1 MARIL
6 LVEDDAALVRGLAA
20 ILRGDG
26 YSVDTAHDGPSALAL
41 VRDEPFAVIL
51 LDVNLPGLSGF
62 EVLRTLRA
70 RGCHAPILLL
80 TARDSLE
87 DRVKGLDLGAD
98 DYMLKPFEPPEL
110 AARVRA
116 LMRRP
121 AADPSPVIRVGNLEI
136 DRSRC
141 TIRVAG
147 EQVDL
152 RRREWV
158 LLERLAVRVG
168 KVVSKERLATEMFGF
183 DEVVAPNAIEVYVAR
198 LRRKLGPHGPAIRT
212 MRGLGY
218 VMEPGPHGAA

>member
-20 ILRGDG
+20 ILRGEG
-26 YSVDTAHDGPSALAL
+26 YSVDTAPDGPGALAL

-198 LRRKLGPHGPAIRT
+198 LRRKLGPQGPAIRT

>member
-6 LVEDDAALVRGLAA
+6 LVEDDEALVRGLAA
-20 ILRGDG
+20 ILRGEG
-26 YSVDTAHDGPSALAL
+26 YSVDTAPDGTTALAL
-41 VRDEPFAVIL
+41 MRDEPFAVIL
-51 LDVNLPGLSGF
+51 LDVNLPGLCGF

-70 RGCHAPILLL
+70 RGCRAPILLL

-147 EQVDL
+147 EAVDL

-183 DEVVAPNAIEVYVAR
+183 DEVVAPNAIEVYIAR

-218 VMEPGPHGAA
+218 VMEPGPHGEA

>member
-20 ILRGDG
+20 ILRGEG
-26 YSVDTAHDGPSALAL
+26 YSVDVATDGSSALAL
-41 VRDEPFAVIL
+41 ARDEPFAVIL
-51 LDVNLPGLSGF
+51 LDVNLPGMSGF

-80 TARDSLE
+80 TARDALE

-121 AADPSPVIRVGNLEI
+121 AADPSPVIHVGNLEI

-147 EQVDL
+147 EQVEL

-168 KVVSKERLATEMFGF
+168 KVVSKERLATDMFGF